1 MDWLE
6 ILYQILE
13 VCVIPLLGILTA
25 FLVKWLRAKEL
36 EVLDKIDSETADK
49 YIAMLFDTITACVST
64 TTETYVKALKAEGK
78 FDAEA
83 QKIAFNK
90 TYEAII
96 ATLSEEAKG
105 YLTSIYGDLTTY
117 LTVKIEAEIKAQK

>member
-36 EVLDKIDSETADK
+36 EVLDKIDNEMADK
-49 YIAMLFDTITACVST
+49 YIAMLFDTIAACVST

-96 ATLSEEAKG
+96 ATLSEEAKE

>member
-36 EVLDKIDSETADK
+36 EVLDKIDSETANK
-49 YIAMLFDTITACVST
+49 YIVPQTFLWRFSTIS
-64 TTETYVKALKAEGK
+64 
-78 FDAEA
+78 
-83 QKIAFNK
+83 
-90 TYEAII
+90 
-96 ATLSEEAKG
+96 
-105 YLTSIYGDLTTY
+105 
-117 LTVKIEAEIKAQK
+117 